1 MKKVIWSSIALCV
14 LLNTAVY
21 AKDYAKIQI
30 REMEKAQKYSTADRY
45 YADYTEDSVLNK
57 NIKDPKL
64 IHLGGYSIVSQD
76 KLNAKTASD
85 NLIYSKI
92 KAALCGKKA
101 DNYNVQAYGEDF
113 YKVYRVAEKIIRA
126 NNLDF
131 MNWRIVFSKDNSFN
145 AFSSETNCITIHAG
159 AFDSLSANDDALAL
173 LIGHEMAHSVLGH
186 QVRSAKYI
194 HKINSFPEDSALRA
208 IAIKAYVSDSKKM
221 EYAAD
226 TEGAR
231 LAAKAGY
238 DLSKAKETLSFIY
251 TMDNDSEFAYTHPT
265 GKHRLENYAES
276 RKYFMEDEMKKQGAY
291 NIYKSEV
298 LKPRLSSDRKSL
310 VIEKNTA
317 KTQSEAYSTE
327 TPVDLYTRYAYKSY
341 LSGDFN
347 KAEEYFS
354 KLLELDKK
362 NPVAYLYF
370 SYTEEY
376 LYKKTGKKKYL
387 ENAKAF
393 ANYAQKLAPSNKY
406 IQEQVDAL

>member
-1 MKKVIWSSIALCV
+1 MKKVIWSIVLCFV
-14 LLNTAVY
+14 FNNSVY

-30 REMEKAQKYSTADRY
+30 REMEKAQKYSTTDRY
-45 YADYTEDSVLNK
+45 YADYTEDNVFNK

-64 IHLGGYSIVSQD
+64 IHLGGYSTIEQS
-76 KLNAKTASD
+76 KLNAKNAAD

-92 KAALCGKKA
+92 KSALCGKKA
-101 DNYNVQAYGEDF
+101 DDYNVQAYGADF
-113 YKVYRVAEKIIRA
+113 YKVYRIAEKIIRA

-145 AFSSETNCITIHAG
+145 AYSSETNCITIHAG
-159 AFDSLSANDDALAL
+159 AFDSLSANDDAIAL
-173 LIGHEMAHSVLGH
+173 LIGHEMAHSILGH
-186 QVRSAKYI
+186 QVRAAKYM
-194 HKINSFPEDSALRA
+194 HKIDSFPEDSALRA

-231 LAAKAGY
+231 LAVKAGY

-251 TMDNDSEFAYTHPT
+251 TMSNDSEFSYTHPT

-276 RKYFMEDEMKKQGAY
+276 RKYFMEDEMKKQGVY

-317 KTQSEAYSTE
+317 KTQAEAYRTE

-341 LSGDFN
+341 LNGEFE

-354 KLLELDKK
+354 KLLELDRK

-370 SYTEEY
+370 SYTEEC

-387 ENAKAF
+387 DNAKTF
-393 ANYAQKLAPSNKY
+393 VNYAQKLAPSDKH